1 MVVGDF
7 VRVAFIRKY
16 GMVFESMR
24 RLNDSWFGV

>member
-7 VRVAFIRKY
+7 VRVAFIRKC
-16 GMVFESMR
+16 GMVFESMQ